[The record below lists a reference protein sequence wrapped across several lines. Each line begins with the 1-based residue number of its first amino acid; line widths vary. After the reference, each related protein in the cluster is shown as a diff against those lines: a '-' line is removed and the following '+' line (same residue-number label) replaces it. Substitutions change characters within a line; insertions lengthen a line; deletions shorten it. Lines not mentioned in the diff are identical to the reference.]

1 MADPKNLV
9 DISCFEMWQKILAD
23 NPGMDNAVSQAEIA
37 GYVAIDSGV
46 ILSGILLIIS
56 MVPIYNLLKYK

>member
-1 MADPKNLV
+1 MADTKNLV
-9 DISCFEMWQKILAD
+9 DISCHEIWQKICAD
-23 NPGMDNAVSQAEIA
+23 NPGMDNAFSQAEIA
-37 GYVAIDSGV
+37 GYVALDSGV